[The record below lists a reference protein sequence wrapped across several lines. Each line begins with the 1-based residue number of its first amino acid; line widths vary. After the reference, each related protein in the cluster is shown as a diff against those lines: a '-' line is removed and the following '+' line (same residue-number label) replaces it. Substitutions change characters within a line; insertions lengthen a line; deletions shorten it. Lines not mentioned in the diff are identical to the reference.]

1 MIIYTN
7 ELPFEYELEKLTRLF
22 FPFEKVVFS
31 YSEPEVTNGL
41 HAVAKIIILNEKT
54 YLIASAGINGKI
66 AKRKTPFDPFQ
77 SKDPDKEKN
86 IERAL
91 AAELFDCY

>member
-31 YSEPEVTNGL
+31 YSEQEVTKGL
-41 HAVAKIIILNEKT
+41 YAVAKIIILNEIT
-54 YLIASAGINGKI
+54 Y
-66 AKRKTPFDPFQ
+66 DY
-77 SKDPDKEKN
+77 EK
-86 IERAL
+86 
-91 AAELFDCY
+91 